1 MEASEDSDSIKKG
14 VSVMDEKVIYEK
26 VKESIVEALG
36 VDEEEVMP
44 NALLFDDLGA
54 ESLDLLDIV
63 FRLEKEFGIKI
74 PRGGVQTETFS
85 VDGEELKE
93 EDLVVDGVL
102 TPLGIEK
109 LKKVM
114 PEIDPS
120 RITEGFRADDIPTLF
135 TVQTFVNITKKLV
148 EDKEKAG

>member
-1 MEASEDSDSIKKG
+1 
-14 VSVMDEKVIYEK
+14 MDEKLIYEK
-26 VKESIVEALG
+26 VKESVVEALG
-36 VDEEEVMP
+36 VDDDEVTP

-74 PRGGVQTETFS
+74 PRGGIQADALASE
-85 VDGEELKE
+85 GEELKD

-109 LKKVM
+109 MKTSM

-120 RITEGFRADDIPTLF
+120 RITEGFRADDIATLF
-135 TVQTFVNITKKLV
+135 TVQTFVNITKKLL
-148 EDKEKAG
+148 EEKGTA